1 MHREHAALRREVVH
15 NRKNAFFHLAGVFGT
30 EDDELLVLDAE
41 VDARG
46 RAHAGRELV
55 GGKCARVD
63 DDELRLTEAREFLFR
78 RADEHRV
85 HEERVIRP
93 RADDADLDAIIR
105 VPAGEAVEAIKA
117 LLRVEIIERALAVDS
132 EGVLIARDVHRPP
145 PDVALRAGMLDHT
158 LVFRRASGLDAGVG
172 NERAVLRNARVLL
185 EMDRVL
191 VERARMEVVVDG
203 GDGDAVGGE
212 VEGGG
217 RHCHRSL
224 RFSIGGTNQQRQRGQ
239 SDQKP

>member
-1 MHREHAALRREVVH
+1 MHREHAPLRREVVR
-15 NRKNAFFHLAGVFGT
+15 NRKDAFFHLAGVFGA
-30 EDDELLVLDAE
+30 EDDELLVLNAE

-55 GGKCARVD
+55 RGKCARVD

-78 RADEHRV
+78 RADEHGV

-93 RADDADLDAIIR
+93 RADDADLDAILR
-105 VPAGEAVEAIKA
+105 VPAVEAIKA

-145 PDVALRAGMLDHT
+145 PDVALRVGMLDHT

-172 NERAVLRNARVLL
+172 DERAVLRDARFL
-185 EMDRVL
+185 EKNRVL
-191 VERARMEVVVDG
+191 VERARREVVVHG

-212 VEGGG
+212 VERGGCRAHG
-217 RHCHRSL
+217 LL
-224 RFSIGGTNQQRQRGQ
+224 RFSIGGMKQQRQRGP
-239 SDQKP
+239 SDQKS